1 MSQTSNPYA
10 YDASVPAALASVDER
25 ATFLQKTYSLL
36 LAGVLTFA
44 ATLWAAGNVEP
55 VSSGAASLGEAIYGS
70 RFGWLLYIGLF
81 IGGGFVVHSV
91 AEKSPI
97 NLIAFFGYAV
107 LLGMLLAPFILFVA
121 QSSPGVISQ
130 AALIT
135 GVIFTGLTGWVFVS
149 GKDFSFLR
157 GALMIAFLALAAVG
171 LAGWLFGF
179 SLGLWFSAAI
189 VVLMAGYV
197 LYDTSKVLHH
207 YPTHMYVS
215 AAVVLLTDIVIL
227 FKHIVILLMNR
238 D

>member
-1 MSQTSNPYA
+1 MTQAANPYA
-10 YDASVPAALASVDER
+10 YDPSMPAALAAVEER
-25 ATFLQKTYSLL
+25 AAFLQKTYSLL
-36 LAGVLTFA
+36 LAGILTFA
-44 ATLWAAGNVEP
+44 ATLWAAGSVEP
-55 VSSGAASLGEAIYGS
+55 VSTWAASLGQAIYAS

-81 IGGGFVVHSV
+81 LGGGFAVHAV

-97 NLIAFFGYAV
+97 NLFAFFGYAF
-107 LLGMLLAPFILFVA
+107 LLGLLLAPFILFVA
-121 QSSPGVISQ
+121 QSSPDVISQ

-135 GVIFTGLTGWVFVS
+135 SVIFTGLTGWVFVS

-157 GALMIAFLALAAVG
+157 GALSIGCFALIAVG
-171 LAGWLFGF
+171 LAGWIFGF
-179 SLGLWFSAAI
+179 TLGLWFSMAI

-207 YPTHMYVS
+207 YPTNMYVS

-227 FKHIVILLMNR
+227 FKHIVLLLMNR